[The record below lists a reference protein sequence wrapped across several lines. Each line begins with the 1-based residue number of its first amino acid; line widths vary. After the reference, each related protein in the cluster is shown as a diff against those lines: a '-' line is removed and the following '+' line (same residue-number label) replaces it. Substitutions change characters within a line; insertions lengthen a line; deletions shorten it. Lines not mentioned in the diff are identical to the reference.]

1 MTMKITVKGYLTLK
15 PIIGGSEDIQVTEA
29 IWTLT
34 DLLGYLAAKHGEDFK
49 QAVFDAQTNTLSA
62 NAKVLVNGRHYTHL
76 PLGLETELRHGDQV
90 SLFPMVAGG

>member
-15 PIIGGSEDIQVTEA
+15 PIIGGSEDIQVTEE

-34 DLLGYLAAKHGEDFK
+34 DLLGYLAVKHGEDFK
-49 QAVFDAQTNTLSA
+49 HAVFDSETNTLSTY
-62 NAKVLVNGRHYTHL
+62 AKILVNGQHYTHL
-76 PLGLETELRHGDQV
+76 PLRLETELHDGDQV